1 MIIGRLLAGIGI
13 GISSAIVPLYIS
25 EVVTHLILIRP
36 LRVCMVFQEL
46 IWWCIFFWS
55 DLTN

>member
-25 EVVTHLILIRP
+25 EVVAYLILIRS
-36 LRVCMVFQEL
+36 LRVSMVFQEL
-46 IWWCIFFWS
+46 ICCCLFFWS